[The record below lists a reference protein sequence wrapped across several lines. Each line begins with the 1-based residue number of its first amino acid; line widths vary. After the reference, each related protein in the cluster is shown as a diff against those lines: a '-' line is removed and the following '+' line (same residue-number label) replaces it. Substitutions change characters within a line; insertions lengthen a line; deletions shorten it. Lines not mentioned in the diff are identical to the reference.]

1 MQVCGYWSDHTRKA
15 DLDRKLCCFSS
26 FLSFCCQDLTLPSA
40 RISFYGC
47 RSVVI
52 GATNRK
58 ADLDAALLSRF
69 DLIVTFGLPDEQCR
83 EKILQRYARHLTA
96 EEVCVVACNG
106 RRGCGRGTAGCCGP
120 WHSPWGART
129 QRTLRMQSSSISRA
143 LLPPCS

>member
-1 MQVCGYWSDHTRKA
+1 MDAFLV
-15 DLDRKLCCFSS
+15 FSS
-26 FLSFCCQDLTLPSA
+26 QLHLCKPALPCLPLTPCLWCHLSNQQKGGSGCSPVVSARPLPSA
-40 RISFYGC
+40 TCQPRSKPAPPLHFPGC

-96 EEVCVVACNG
+96 EEVRVVACNG
-106 RRGCGRGTAGCCGP
+106 SRGGGRGTAGSCGHIP
-120 WHSPWGART
+120 
-129 QRTLRMQSSSISRA
+129 
-143 LLPPCS
+143 